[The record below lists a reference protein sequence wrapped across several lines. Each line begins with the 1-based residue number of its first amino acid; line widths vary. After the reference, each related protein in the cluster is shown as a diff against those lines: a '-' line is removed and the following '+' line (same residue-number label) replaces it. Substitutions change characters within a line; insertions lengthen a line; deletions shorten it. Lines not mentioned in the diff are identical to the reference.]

1 MLGFAHT
8 RQPHPVGKSLALGA
22 SDFKYSPCCISL
34 SRTQTPTRH
43 TEAQRQQRNRAAS
56 SSGASPAMTASSIVE
71 EFYAVQQPA
80 SYNIRYS
87 EALKAFARSAI
98 LAYECGYSEDM
109 MQQELDGLDTHQG
122 RDSTDCT
129 VFLSLVWIT
138 IMLAPNKSIRRWT
151 QGAPVSDATLA
162 AWRGFVSMIVDGWF
176 EKRWAWYPINRLQM
190 ELSVATGRVEK
201 PSVVAEMA
209 RIVYTTLETVA
220 PQFPSM

>member
-1 MLGFAHT
+1 MQQTSRSLSQLHT
-8 RQPHPVGKSLALGA
+8 SSLKQTANATPCGPIRT
-22 SDFKYSPCCISL
+22 PCCRH
-34 SRTQTPTRH
+34 SRQA
-43 TEAQRQQRNRAAS
+43 EVQRLACRLAAS
-56 SSGASPAMTASSIVE
+56 SGAGPTMTASSIVE

-80 SYNIRYS
+80 TYNIRYS
-87 EALKAFARSAI
+87 EALKAFAHSAI

-109 MQQELDGLDTHQG
+109 MQQELDGLGPQQG

-138 IMLAPNKSIRRWT
+138 IMLSPNKSVRRWV
-151 QGAPVSDATLA
+151 QGAPVSEATLA
-162 AWRGFVSMIVDGWF
+162 EWKGFVGMIVDGWF

-190 ELSVATGRVEK
+190 ELSVATGRVER